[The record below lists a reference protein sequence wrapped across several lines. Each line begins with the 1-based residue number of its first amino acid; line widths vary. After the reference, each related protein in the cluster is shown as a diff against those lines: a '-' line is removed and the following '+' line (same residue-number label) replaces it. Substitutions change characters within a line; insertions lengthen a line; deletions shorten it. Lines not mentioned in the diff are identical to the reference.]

1 MSKSAM
7 IVVQS
12 GSTACVACTVKCV
25 SCSKSFRPILS
36 LGRAGR
42 LPSFRKNIEKNRSV
56 GDHLRFAAAVEKG

>member
-1 MSKSAM
+1 MNKSAM

-42 LPSFRKNIEKNRSV
+42 LPFIQKKYRKEPQR
-56 GDHLRFAAAVEKG
+56 G